1 MGWLSRIFYWLRG
14 SGRLLG
20 RLFTMLKG
28 SRYFKW
34 FFFYVLFFLD
44 RIIGKIAML
53 LGVSFVVNKYV
64 TPNLTS
70 WFMGKFSGMSQV
82 MLAFAGM
89 LRIDQAMTVIISAAA
104 IAAASNMRVQR
115 RRDVLNTP
123 L

>member
-1 MGWLSRIFYWLRG
+1 MMWLSRIFYWVRG

-34 FFFYVLFFLD
+34 GIFYLLYMLD
-44 RIIGKIAML
+44 KFIGKAIML
-53 LGVSFVVNKYV
+53 LGVSFVTNKFV
-64 TPNLTS
+64 TPNLVS
-70 WFMGKFSGMSQV
+70 FFSSKFSGMSEI

-89 LRIDQAMTVIISAAA
+89 LRIDQAITVVMSAAV

-115 RRDVLNTP
+115 RSDALNQP